1 MGFDIISFL
10 KEWGGHILGAF
21 ALFVSIR
28 REFKQQ
34 DQDKINKY
42 VRERME
48 KEQIPRVALDCEIYS
63 NVLLRSGKSEKEYY
77 LNVVNNG
84 NVNACN
90 VNILFEDSVKIGGDP
105 SILPFDKLEPQH
117 HFDMLIVPYRETP
130 RKFKV
135 QLLWETED
143 GNQDSVEKLVSW

>member
-1 MGFDIISFL
+1 MGFDIISVL
-10 KEWGGHILGAF
+10 KEWGGHILGAL

-48 KEQIPRVALDCEIYS
+48 QEQIPKVELDCGIYETYNS
-63 NVLLRSGKSEKEYY
+63 QGRKTYKLKVENK
-77 LNVVNNG
+77 G
-84 NVNACN
+84 NINAHN
-90 VNILFEDSVKIGGDP
+90 VNIMFESSIDDKIGGDA
-105 SILPFDKLEPQH
+105 SILPYDILEPQH
-117 HFDMLIVPYRETP
+117 HFDMLIVPFMNTP

-135 QLLWETED
+135 QLVWTTED
-143 GNQDSVEKLVSW
+143 GKQGSVEKLVSW

>member
-48 KEQIPRVALDCEIYS
+48 QEQIPRVALDCEIHETYNS
-63 NVLLRSGKSEKEYY
+63 QGRKTYKLKVENKGNIDAYNVDIS
-77 LNVVNNG
+77 
-84 NVNACN
+84 
-90 VNILFEDSVKIGGDP
+90 FESCMDNKIGGDA

-117 HFDMLIVPYRETP
+117 HFDMLIAPCMETP